1 MPNKKVNPTPKD
13 DHIPIVGEV
22 PDQTTTSNV
31 DTIDNSQP
39 VAQASKQLSALDQ
52 LRLENHA
59 LREQAARAL
68 ADYQNLERRQRE
80 ERTQTIEFAKQQVF
94 ADLLQPLEHLDL
106 AAKSLKDQGLDM
118 VVKQFWETLQDKGL
132 TMTSPQGQA
141 FDAQTMEAIE
151 KVGDGETVQEVVAP
165 GFMLGTHVLRPAKVK
180 VG

>member
-1 MPNKKVNPTPKD
+1 MSNKKVSPTPKD
-13 DHIPIVGEV
+13 DRISISNEDI
-22 PDQTTTSNV
+22 DQNITNNV
-31 DTIDNSQP
+31 DTIDDSRST
-39 VAQASKQLSALDQ
+39 VQADEQLSQLDQ
-52 LRLENHA
+52 LRLENHT

-106 AAKSLKDQGLDM
+106 AAKSLQDQGRDM
-118 VVKQFWETLQDKGL
+118 VVKQFWETLQGKGL
-132 TMTSPQGQA
+132 TMINPQGQT

-151 KVGDGETVQEVVAP
+151 KVGNGEIVQEVMSP